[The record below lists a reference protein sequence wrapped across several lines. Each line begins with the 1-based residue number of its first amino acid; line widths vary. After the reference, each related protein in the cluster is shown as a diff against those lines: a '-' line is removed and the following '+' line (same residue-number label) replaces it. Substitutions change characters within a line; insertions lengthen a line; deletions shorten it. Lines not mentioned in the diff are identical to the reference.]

1 MIDSLPDCSL
11 INQGNSCEDGA
22 TTNQVFGAFQPNRV
36 ALRSEVF
43 EFAALM
49 LGFNAGDT
57 TSDIFDELETLL
69 EILPKNTQDH
79 ILSAASLKELI
90 TGEALATVSDDPH
103 IALITFSDLECPFC
117 ARFETDVTYP
127 LWTDE
132 TQKIVFV
139 YKHFP
144 LSFHKNAYVWAQEA
158 ECIRK
163 NRGDKAFFE
172 YIHSRYISPESSLS
186 TLFPTLT
193 PQQIDTCKNDEDIDQ
208 DIANDQ
214 QLGNLYQVSGTP
226 TTLVINLKTGY
237 YETIIG
243 AQTKDFVES
252 ILTTVAEN

>member
-1 MIDSLPDCSL
+1 MIDSLPDCS
-11 INQGNSCEDGA
+11 IIYHGNTCEDGA
-22 TTNQVFGAFQPNRV
+22 TANQVFGAFQPNRV

-49 LGFNAGDT
+49 LGFNVGGT
-57 TSDIFDELETLL
+57 TSDILDEFDILL
-69 EILPKNTQDH
+69 NILPQNTQDH
-79 ILSAASLKELI
+79 TLSAALLKKI
-90 TGEALATVSDDPH
+90 IAGEALATVSDDPQ

-117 ARFETDVTYP
+117 ARFETDVIYP
-127 LWTDE
+127 IWTDE
-132 TQKIVFV
+132 TQKVVFV

-158 ECIRK
+158 ECVRK

-172 YIHSRYISPESSLS
+172 YIHSRYLSPESSLS
-186 TLFPTLT
+186 TLFPTLIS
-193 PQQIDTCKNDEDIDQ
+193 QQIDTCKNDEDIMQ
-208 DIANDQ
+208 DITNDQ

-243 AQTKDFVES
+243 AQTKEFVENTLK
-252 ILTTVAEN
+252 IVREK